1 MIMNI
6 QKHDAYHVALELR
19 EQLSSHTRRFGILL
33 GAGASMAV
41 GLDGIKGLTEK
52 VGAKLDADEKA
63 AYEKTLSELGEK
75 STVEDVLSR
84 LDLYRELLAGS
95 STKEI
100 DGFTYTSA
108 NTLAQS
114 VRSAIYQLLNIDPPG
129 GLGPQ
134 QILARF
140 IKGIRRDYP
149 VEIFCTNYDLLL
161 ERAMEDVGVPYFDGF
176 VGSVSPF
183 FAPDSVEATGEA
195 GSRDVY
201 PPTSW
206 TRLWKPHGSIGWY
219 LKETMSGT
227 RRITR
232 LPSHV
237 PMEGEELVIWPSREK
252 YVEARKLPFMSLLD
266 RFRKFLSSGECL
278 LLVIGYACQDEHI
291 MEMVFQGLRANMR
304 LAVAIVNH
312 GPCSNNLRSAACNY
326 RNLSVYGPDY
336 ACIGGVCDTWSEPSR
351 KRNENEK
358 WSFWDEG
365 SRKFTLGDFRF
376 FADFLEQIIG
386 LMPKEM
392 ESSDDSLEKNSGME

>member
-1 MIMNI
+1 MAMNI

-19 EQLSSHTRRFGILL
+19 EQLSSHTRRFGLLL

-41 GLDGIKGLTEK
+41 GLDGINGLTNK
-52 VGAKLDADEKA
+52 VSTRLDEDETA
-63 AYEKTLSELGEK
+63 AYDKILSGQGQRK
-75 STVEDVLSR
+75 TVEHVLSR
-84 LDLYRELLAGS
+84 LDLYRELLSES

-108 NTLAQS
+108 NTLTQA
-114 VRSAIYQLLNIDPPG
+114 VRSAIYQLLSIDPPD
-129 GLGPQ
+129 GLRPQ
-134 QILARF
+134 HILAQF

-149 VEIFCTNYDLLL
+149 VEIFCTNYDRLL

-195 GSRDVY
+195 ESRDVY
-201 PPTSW
+201 PPISW
-206 TRLWKPHGSIGWY
+206 TRIWKLHGSIGWF
-219 LKETMSGT
+219 LKETVDGT

-252 YVEARKLPFMSLLD
+252 YFEARKAPFMSLLD
-266 RFRKFLSSGECL
+266 RLRKFLASGECL

-291 MEMVFQGLRANMR
+291 MEMIFQALRANMR
-304 LAVAIVNH
+304 LAVAIMNH
-312 GPCSNNLRSAACNY
+312 GPFTNILQSATYNY

-336 ACIGGVCDTWSEPSR
+336 ACIGGVYGTWSEPSR
-351 KRNENEK
+351 KRNEGEN
-358 WSFWDEG
+358 WPFWDEKNK
-365 SRKFTLGDFRF
+365 KFTLGDFRS

-386 LMPKEM
+386 LMPKETK
-392 ESSDDSLEKNSGME
+392 SDDSLGKNSSMA

>member
-19 EQLSSHTRRFGILL
+19 EQLSSHTRRFGFLL
-33 GAGASMAV
+33 GAGASMAA
-41 GLDGIKGLTEK
+41 GLDGINGLTEK
-52 VGAKLDADEKA
+52 VGTKLDADEKM

-75 STVEDVLSR
+75 RTVEDVLSR
-84 LDLYRELLAGS
+84 LDLYRELLTES
-95 STKEI
+95 STKGI
-100 DGFTYTSA
+100 DGFTYASA
-108 NTLAQS
+108 NTLTQA

-129 GLGPQ
+129 GFRPQ
-134 QILARF
+134 QILAQF

-149 VEIFCTNYDLLL
+149 VEVFCTNYDLLL

-206 TRLWKPHGSIGWY
+206 TRIWKLHGSIGWY
-219 LKETMSGT
+219 LKETMDGT

-237 PMEGEELVIWPSREK
+237 PLGGEELVIWPSREK

-266 RFRKFLSSGECL
+266 RFRKFLSSGECI

-291 MEMVFQGLRANMR
+291 MEMIFQGLRANMR
-304 LAVAIVNH
+304 LAVAIMNH
-312 GPCSNNLRSAACNY
+312 GPFSNNLRSAAYNY

-336 ACIGGVCDTWSEPSR
+336 ACIGGVYGTWSEPSR
-351 KRNENEK
+351 KRNEGEN
-358 WSFWDEG
+358 WPFWDEENK
-365 SRKFTLGDFRF
+365 KFALGDFRF

-386 LMPKEM
+386 LMPKETK
-392 ESSDDSLEKNSGME
+392 SDDSLEKNSSMD